1 MKTASRLCYLTRRRI
16 DWPRNM
22 ICGILKGTGHP
33 QSRSAVSRMIG
44 TPEWP
49 RGAQNEARRDIVST
63 QAPLEASVEWMAAE
77 GSWRVGHAEGRK
89 VDERS

>member
-1 MKTASRLCYLTRRRI
+1 VKTASHLYCLTRRRI

-44 TPEWP
+44 TPECP
-49 RGAQNEARRDIVST
+49 RGAHNEAQRDIVST